1 MSVQKKGLGAKGR
14 GLEALISKQVDTIN
28 EKGVTEIDINKIS
41 PNREQP
47 RRIFDET
54 ALEELAASIKQVG
67 VIQPVIL
74 AKDGDYYKIIAG

>member
-1 MSVQKKGLGAKGR
+1 MSVLKKGLGAKGR

-54 ALEELAASIKQVG
+54 RCV
-67 VIQPVIL
+67 
-74 AKDGDYYKIIAG
+74 

>member
-54 ALEELAASIKQVG
+54 ALG
-67 VIQPVIL
+67 
-74 AKDGDYYKIIAG
+74 GAGIVHKAGGSYPACNFG

>member
-14 GLEALISKQVDTIN
+14 GLDALISKQVDTIN

-54 ALEELAASIKQVG
+54 ALE
-67 VIQPVIL
+67 
-74 AKDGDYYKIIAG
+74 